1 MHGTTAT
8 IPPESPPIFAGA
20 HEALTIDVCIPADV
34 YIYAHF
40 GGRAFVPCREVVLS
54 GSFSCLQLFHYC
66 DIACRKAW
74 NRNKMWIT
82 VRLYVLPRAFA
93 VTNVELAFP
102 TC

>member
-8 IPPESPPIFAGA
+8 IPPESPPFFAGA
-20 HEALTIDVCIPADV
+20 HEALTIDLSLVERLSCL
-34 YIYAHF
+34 
-40 GGRAFVPCREVVLS
+40 GGSQLN
-54 GSFSCLQLFHYC
+54 CLQLLYTIHYC